1 MTGCSGTDKTDDD
14 YDYIVD
20 WSSVMLWIELI
31 DKNGNDLLDPSNE
44 VKWFEGATI
53 TYRDRI
59 YTAED
64 YTNNI
69 ANAPV
74 HIKQGILRQSLVCS
88 RWGKAGEQ

>member
-20 WSSVMLWIELI
+20 WSPVMLWIELI

-59 YTAED
+59 YMAED

-74 HIKQGILRQSLVCS
+74 HIGTRYYRCCMIF
-88 RWGKAGEQ
+88 